1 MRGGFGAGRDTAAMC
16 GAGQGRAS
24 FTGWRETRRAALGR
38 ARGDHRGV
46 IAAGDERFARG
57 VRQQQGREGGEP
69 AAAGSGGAVL
79 PPRVCEAGAR
89 DVHGSEPREPAG
101 TAAGHAT
108 ARVPRG
114 YRVGQRDAVC
124 EGFRENRHGAQG
136 NFVGRARRAGA
147 VRGARDRRPGTR
159 ATPQGSQRMGQY
171 TGRGE
176 RWITLERGE
185 LVAVGRGRRWNT
197 RRRRPGYEAQRRIA
211 RAPPP
216 PGLRARPHQARGVD
230 VRTQEQTT
238 RDRAAAAHRERG
250 GTEHEGRS
258 VGEASRDG

>member
-1 MRGGFGAGRDTAAMC
+1 MRRGFGAGRDSAAMR

-79 PPRVCEAGAR
+79 PPRVCEAVAR

-159 ATPQGSQRMGQY
+159 ATPQGSQRVGQY
-171 TGRGE
+171 TGRGK
-176 RWITLERGE
+176 RWLALERGE
-185 LVAVGRGRRWNT
+185 LVAVGGGRWWNT
-197 RRRRPGYEAQRRIA
+197 SRYEAQRRTA

-230 VRTQEQTT
+230 VRTQETST